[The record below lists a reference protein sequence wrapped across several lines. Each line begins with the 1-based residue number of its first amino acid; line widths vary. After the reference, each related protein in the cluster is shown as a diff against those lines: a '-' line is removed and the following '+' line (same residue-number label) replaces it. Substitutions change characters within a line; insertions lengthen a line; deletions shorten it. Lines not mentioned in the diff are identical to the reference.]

1 MNEYFINTDTTVKNS
16 KEQNFV
22 DWTERLEKHLQLPCD
37 TSRAIVW
44 LCVSVCP
51 MITLNEIDL
60 SWASV
65 MLVHVADSC
74 HFLGRV

>member
-1 MNEYFINTDTTVKNS
+1 MNTLFINTDTTVKNS

-51 MITLNEIDL
+51 DDN
-60 SWASV
+60 
-65 MLVHVADSC
+65 
-74 HFLGRV
+74 FK